1 MNSRGFTLIELMVA
15 VVIMGILAL
24 IAVPVAS
31 QMIARARAT
40 EAVVTIKTYERMQTA
55 YYDATGELGSLETLG
70 LELPKNGFFSY
81 TLIEPT
87 KPLSQLAIK
96 GGLAVAGVGKV
107 DLCHI
112 PPGNPQNAH
121 VIRVGHPA
129 YDAHLAHG
137 DAPAPCPGQEEEES
151 TEQSVSPSSSS
162 SESSDESTEA
172 LASGGGGV
180 SVVIVATVSRP
191 VAADCRIGDGVFS
204 EWPPLGIWRGDLNSG
219 SCTSYMGNNFIQ

>member
-1 MNSRGFTLIELMVA
+1 MNSRAFTLIELMVA
-15 VVIMGILAL
+15 VVIIAILAL
-24 IAVPVAS
+24 IAVPVSS

-55 YYDATGELGSLETLG
+55 YYEATGQLGSLGTLG

-81 TLIEPT
+81 TLHEPT
-87 KPLSQLAIK
+87 VPLSQWGIK

-112 PPGNPQNAH
+112 PPGNPGNAH

-137 DAPAPCPGQEEEES
+137 DGPAPCPGQEEEES
-151 TEQSVSPSSSS
+151 PEESGVRSSSS
-162 SESSDESTEA
+162 SESSAENSEA
-172 LASGGGGV
+172 LPSGSGGL

-204 EWPPLGIWRGDLNSG
+204 EWTPLGIWRGDLNSG
-219 SCTSYMGNNFIQ
+219 SCTSYMGNQFVQ